1 MCCAKVAER
10 PLPHFK
16 GGLSLIE
23 QVMTSFVA
31 SAAFGIIFN
40 APVKALFR
48 AGLVGMIGWMIYTGL
63 YEYSDDS
70 VFSSLIASFFIAIIS
85 QFYAKRHKTPVIIFN
100 VSGIIPLVPG
110 GLAYDAMR
118 QVVENNYNEAIAL
131 AAKAF
136 MISGSIA
143 IGLVLSEVMNQIIRK
158 IKVKERNHLSD
169 REG

>member
-1 MCCAKVAER
+1 M
-10 PLPHFK
+10 
-16 GGLSLIE
+16 IE
-23 QVMTSFVA
+23 QVFTSFVA

-40 APVKALFR
+40 APVKALLR
-48 AGLVGMIGWMIYTGL
+48 AGLVGMIGWMIYISL
-63 YEYSDDS
+63 YDYSNDS
-70 VFSSLIASFFIAIIS
+70 VVSTLIASFFIAIIS

-118 QVVENNYNEAIAL
+118 QVVENHYNEAIAL

-158 IKVKERNHLSD
+158 VKNRGNKQSI
-169 REG
+169 RS